1 MMMIQFEFV
10 LLLVD
15 VRVDDL
21 FDVDDNAGLIVFL
34 FNDGIDDLSC

>member
-21 FDVDDNAGLIVFL
+21 FDDNAGLIVFL
-34 FNDGIDDLSC
+34 FDDGIDDLSC

>member
-21 FDVDDNAGLIVFL
+21 LDDNAGLIVFL
-34 FNDGIDDLSC
+34 FDDGIDDLSC

>member
-10 LLLVD
+10 LLLVV

-21 FDVDDNAGLIVFL
+21 LDVDAGLIVFL